1 MIILVSGCNNLFID
15 TLFQNHIYGT
25 RKEQRARDSN
35 DSGRGSLSHSA
46 DTLLMRL
53 HPSHLRK
60 SKNKKNKEKNKSES
74 DSGVITDALTCGRG
88 QVAVTYQN
96 DQSHTVA
103 YNNTQSNSGFQ
114 EGSQEDYQSHSCMC
128 RMDKSDSVE
137 CHSNKVTMEN
147 GERTNKTGSVNPYS
161 CVNIVDQ
168 INSASEK
175 LKRKNLIGAL
185 TDQFCDRSPGV
196 KQSNNGSTLS
206 LPPPSCKRGLGF
218 VSTPLDFRTKSADNE
233 LDFEERKLSCMSE
246 TKEYESS
253 DAYSEDG
260 TLDSVGEMEQETS
273 SGSSGNS
280 AQPPMTSYIHFKD
293 GETLEACSGGNKSAI
308 PTYKVVH
315 DCQCN
320 CKSKMPVLTQDG
332 YLTEASISQ
341 TVCTCAKNEQMYRND
356 RFPVKN
362 SQIADMAQDAEII
375 KASLRPVSQVV
386 NLPPH
391 FFGSMSAVPVDPSN
405 TTEL

>member
-1 MIILVSGCNNLFID
+1 
-15 TLFQNHIYGT
+15 
-25 RKEQRARDSN
+25 
-35 DSGRGSLSHSA
+35 
-46 DTLLMRL
+46 MRL

-74 DSGVITDALTCGRG
+74 DSGVITDSHSCGRG

-96 DQSHTVA
+96 DQSNTIA

-114 EGSQEDYQSHSCMC
+114 EYGQEDYQSHSCMC
-128 RMDKSDSVE
+128 RTDQSGSVE
-137 CHSNKVTMEN
+137 CHSNKVTMEDN
-147 GERTNKTGSVNPYS
+147 CEQIKNTGAVNPYS

-168 INSASEK
+168 INSASEN
-175 LKRKNLIGAL
+175 LKRKVLTGAL
-185 TDQFCDRSPGV
+185 TDQFCDRSSGV

-206 LPPPSCKRGLGF
+206 LPPSSCKRGLGF
-218 VSTPLDFRTKSADNE
+218 VSASLDFRTKSADNE

-260 TLDSVGEMEQETS
+260 TLDSVGDIEQETS
-273 SGSSGNS
+273 SGSSGSS
-280 AQPPMTSYIHFKD
+280 AQPPMTSYIHFRD

-308 PTYKVVH
+308 PSFKVVH
-315 DCQCN
+315 DCHCN
-320 CKSKMPVLTQDG
+320 SKSKLPVLTPDG
-332 YLTEASISQ
+332 YLTEAAISQ
-341 TVCTCAKNEQMYRND
+341 TVCTCAKDEQMYRND
-356 RFPVKN
+356 RVSEN
-362 SQIADMAQDAEII
+362 SQIVDMARDAEII
-375 KASLRPVSQVV
+375 KSSLRPVSQVV

-405 TTEL
+405 TTELWYID

>member
-1 MIILVSGCNNLFID
+1 
-15 TLFQNHIYGT
+15 
-25 RKEQRARDSN
+25 
-35 DSGRGSLSHSA
+35 
-46 DTLLMRL
+46 MRL

-74 DSGVITDALTCGRG
+74 DSGVIMDSHSCGRG
-88 QVAVTYQN
+88 QVAVAYQN
-96 DQSHTVA
+96 DQSNAVA

-114 EGSQEDYQSHSCMC
+114 ECCQDDYQSHSCMYGT
-128 RMDKSDSVE
+128 DQSNSVE
-137 CHSNKVTMEN
+137 CHSNQVTIDDN
-147 GERTNKTGSVNPYS
+147 CQPKTNTGEVNPYS

-175 LKRKNLIGAL
+175 LKRKVL
-185 TDQFCDRSPGV
+185 TGTLTGQFCDRHSGV

-206 LPPPSCKRGLGF
+206 LPPSCRRGTGF
-218 VSTPLDFRTKSADNE
+218 VSASLDFRTKSADNE

-260 TLDSVGEMEQETS
+260 TLDSVGDMEQETS
-273 SGSSGNS
+273 SGSSGSS
-280 AQPPMTSYIHFKD
+280 AQQPMTSYIHFKD

-308 PTYKVVH
+308 PSLNVIH
-315 DCQCN
+315 DCRCN
-320 CKSKMPVLTQDG
+320 SKSKLPVLTPDG
-332 YLTEASISQ
+332 YLTEAAMNQ
-341 TVCTCAKNEQMYRND
+341 AVCSCAKDEQMYRNNELPE
-356 RFPVKN
+356 R
-362 SQIADMAQDAEII
+362 SQIANMARDAEII
-375 KASLRPVSQVV
+375 KSNLRPVSQVL

-405 TTEL
+405 TTELWYWWFDKFLFFWNIGQ